1 MDRNATTSPAPP
13 GVPSNESG
21 EARRGSLLAIDT
33 ATEQAGIAL
42 FDGVNIAEVS
52 WPAGRQ
58 QTVTVLPA
66 IERLLASSGVT
77 LGDVAALGVAIGPGT
92 FTGLRIGLSI
102 AKGLAAL
109 SDRAIVGISTLAVAA
124 EPYGS
129 AAVPVLV
136 TLPAGRGRVVW
147 AVKDIG
153 EAVGSPVNSSLAE
166 LEAVLA
172 EHPEYL
178 LAGEL
183 LPEQRE
189 RIAAVHVRMAPV
201 TAGTRRPSSLA
212 YLAWERWRQG
222 DVDDPVAIE
231 PVYLHGQSGGR

>member
-1 MDRNATTSPAPP
+1 VPP
-13 GVPSNESG
+13 NESG
-21 EARRGSLLAIDT
+21 DGRRKSLLAIDT

-42 FDGVNIAEVS
+42 FDGVKIAEIS

-66 IERLLASSGVT
+66 IERLLVSSGVT
-77 LGDVAALGVAIGPGT
+77 LGDVAAIGVAIGPGT

-109 SDRAIVGISTLAVAA
+109 SDRAIVGISTLVVAA

-129 AAVPVLV
+129 AAAPVLV

-147 AVKDIG
+147 AVKESG
-153 EAVGSPVNSSLAE
+153 EPVGAPVNSSLAE
-166 LEAVLA
+166 LEAVLVK
-172 EHPEYL
+172 HPEYL

-189 RIAAVHVRMAPV
+189 RIAAVHARMAPV

-212 YLAWERWRQG
+212 HLAWERWRQG

-231 PVYLHGQSGGR
+231 PVYLHGQSGGH